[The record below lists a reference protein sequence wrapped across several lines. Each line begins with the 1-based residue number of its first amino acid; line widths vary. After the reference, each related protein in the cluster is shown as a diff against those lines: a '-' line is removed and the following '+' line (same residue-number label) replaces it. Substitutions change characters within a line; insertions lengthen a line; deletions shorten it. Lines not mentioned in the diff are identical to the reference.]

1 MTSAFCN
8 WIGYKL
14 KKMKFRKIIYLTQQ
28 IWLMDHKVHIF
39 AINSNPSPYKYTCC
53 SGFVINIYIP
63 HLWQAPS
70 LLSWNDYVNWSLI
83 DQMNRIPFFW
93 YCFNYFFL
101 YCCAGW
107 GYVVAF
113 TKVLTIYQIY
123 HTWIHPLYH
132 SPLYPHALIPG
143 IVSTGIIL
151 HLHACVH
158 IFCTI
163 FTLLSPFSTTSTFYW
178 YQNSPTPPG
187 LGLPSCSPIV

>member
-113 TKVLTIYQIY
+113 TKVLTMIKYIIFEFIPFTSLFYPPFLDINPLMREKHSLPY
-123 HTWIHPLYH
+123 H
-132 SPLYPHALIPG
+132 
-143 IVSTGIIL
+143 
-151 HLHACVH
+151 
-158 IFCTI
+158 
-163 FTLLSPFSTTSTFYW
+163 FTREQAFSNSQSWKSTF
-178 YQNSPTPPG
+178 QQMN
-187 LGLPSCSPIV
+187 LGDTMGS